1 MRTVPRRSSIL
12 LLAAVVAALA
22 APAAASAD
30 PGQIIVKYAA
40 GADAQDRADA
50 RADADVVRNEALAL
64 PATELVTPTAG
75 TSVAAAVAD
84 LEASPDVAYAEP
96 DQPRRAFDRYPDEA
110 LVDEQANP
118 LNDQPF
124 ANLWALHNTG
134 QAIGDEPGGT
144 AGADIGAPAA
154 WSVTTGSKDITVA
167 IVDSGVDRS
176 HRDLFANLVPGYD
189 FAYDDADP
197 TDYEGHGTHV
207 AGIIGARGNNGTGV
221 TGVAWDASLMPLQAL
236 DAEGAGYASDIA
248 GAYTYAA
255 SHGARIV
262 NASLGGSSRSQ
273 AEYDAIRNAP
283 NVLFVVAAGNDD
295 RNNDTRPTYPCAYDL
310 PNILCVAATDN
321 TDHLASFSNVGRSTV
336 DIAAPGVDI
345 YSTLRCDAYGWMS
358 GTSMATPEV
367 SGAAALVLAAHPTST
382 VAELRSRLISTAD
395 RLPGGDA
402 TRING
407 GNGGRLDVATAV
419 GLGLTSA
426 TGATTNAGDVTVGGT
441 TYAAPRS
448 NEPAPPAPACPAAP
462 VRTSTGT
469 GSGTTTPTTPVTP
482 VTTAP
487 ATGTTTTVP
496 VARVTTPA
504 ADRTAPTVA
513 AALTA
518 RGALRSLLAGKLRVT
533 ATASERATVAIAL
546 RVDARTA
553 RKLHLSSRMIATGT
567 GTLTASG
574 ARKVTVKASAKAR
587 RALRRVRRL
596 KVAVSARATDVA
608 GNGRTHSRSLT
619 LTR

>member
-1 MRTVPRRSSIL
+1 MRTVPRRSSLL
-12 LLAAVVAALA
+12 LLAALVAALA
-22 APAAASAD
+22 APAGASAD

-40 GADAQDRADA
+40 GVDAQERADA
-50 RADADVVRNEALAL
+50 RADADVVRDEALAL

-96 DQPRRAFDRYPDEA
+96 DQPRRAFERYPDEA
-110 LVDEQANP
+110 LVDADDNP

-134 QAIGDEPGGT
+134 QAIDGT
-144 AGADIGAPAA
+144 AGKATADIGAPAA
-154 WSVTTGSKDITVA
+154 WDVTTGSKNVTVA
-167 IVDSGVDRS
+167 VVDSGVDRS
-176 HRDLFANLVPGYD
+176 HPDLFANLVPGYD

-236 DAEGAGYASDIA
+236 DADGAGYVSDIA
-248 GAYTYAA
+248 AAYTYAGTHA
-255 SHGARIV
+255 ARIV
-262 NASLGGSSRSQ
+262 NASLGGSSPSQ
-273 AEYDAIRNAP
+273 SEYDAIRNAP
-283 NVLFVVAAGNDD
+283 NVLFVVAAGNDG
-295 RNNDTRPTYPCAYDL
+295 RSNDSRPTYPCAYDL

-321 TDHLASFSNVGRSTV
+321 TDHLASFSNVGRSSV

-345 YSTLRCDAYGWMS
+345 YSTLRCDSYGWMS
-358 GTSMATPEV
+358 GTSMAAPEV
-367 SGAAALVLAAHPTST
+367 SGTAALVLAAHPTYS

-395 RLPGGDA
+395 PLPYGDA
-402 TRING
+402 GRINS
-407 GNGGRLDVATAV
+407 GNGGRLDVAKAV
-419 GLGLTSA
+419 GLALNGA
-426 TGATTNAGDVTVGGT
+426 TGPTTNATDVTIGGT
-441 TYAAPRS
+441 TYAAPRT
-448 NEPAPPAPACPAAP
+448 NEPAPPAPACPSAP
-462 VRTSTGT
+462 ARTATSTG
-469 GSGTTTPTTPVTP
+469 STPATPAAP

-487 ATGTTTTVP
+487 ATGTTTTAP
-496 VARVTTPA
+496 VTRVTTPA
-504 ADRTAPTVA
+504 ADHTAPSVA

-518 RGALRSLLAGKLRVT
+518 RGALRGLLAGKLPVT
-533 ATASERATVAIAL
+533 TTASERASVAVVL

-553 RKLHLSSRMIATGT
+553 KKLHLSSRTIAAGT
-567 GTLTASG
+567 ATVTASG
-574 ARKVTVKASAKAR
+574 AKKVTVKASAKVK

-596 KVAVSARATDVA
+596 KVALSTTATDAA
-608 GNGRTHSRSLT
+608 GNARTRSGALT